1 MNVAHDE
8 RVAPGAS
15 LAGARVAPG
24 VTRTARAMSFMNS
37 PG

>member
-8 RVAPGAS
+8 RVAPGA
-15 LAGARVAPG
+15 RVAPG
-24 VTRTARAMSFMNS
+24 VNRTARAMSFMNS